1 MSTFIETLLLS
12 YQLPA
17 IFLGAF
23 FFGETVI
30 LTAAFLSGHGIWSL
44 SNVFLLSFAG
54 TIVSDG
60 MWFLFGQFFFRLA
73 RKRIDNQEK
82 YLQLITK
89 LDTITG
95 QKPFLSLLFIKFLYG
110 TRILTIL
117 YLSIRKIGF
126 WTFIV
131 FDALGTVLWLIV
143 MISIGWLAGKGISN
157 FIPFVQKTEYA
168 LLAIALLVV
177 IFKLTTL
184 WIQKIITKK

>member
-1 MSTFIETLLLS
+1 MNFIQPLLLT

-30 LTAAFLSGHGIWSL
+30 ITAAFLSGQGIWSL
-44 SNVFLLSFAG
+44 SNVFWLSLAG
-54 TIVSDG
+54 TVISDG
-60 MWFLFGQFFFRLA
+60 VWFLFGQSIFKFTH
-73 RKRIDNQEK
+73 KWSENQKK
-82 YLQLITK
+82 YQLLITK
-89 LDTITG
+89 LDKITG

-126 WTFIV
+126 WTFII
-131 FDALGTVLWLIV
+131 FDSVGTIFWLIV
-143 MISIGWLAGKGISN
+143 MISIGWLAGKGIAN

-168 LLAIALLVV
+168 LLALAALIIL
-177 IFKLTTL
+177 FKLITI
-184 WIQKIITKK
+184 WIEKKITKK